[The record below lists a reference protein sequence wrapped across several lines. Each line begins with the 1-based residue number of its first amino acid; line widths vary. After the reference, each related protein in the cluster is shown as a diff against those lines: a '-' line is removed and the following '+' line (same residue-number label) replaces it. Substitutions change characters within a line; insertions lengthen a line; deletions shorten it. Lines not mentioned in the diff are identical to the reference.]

1 MGGKYTLVLL
11 FLCLKLNNKTMK
23 TLQTLLLL
31 FLISICVNGQ
41 DRKADSLVLVSI
53 YNKLDGPNWVGADNW
68 LSDKPIENWKG
79 VKLVND
85 RVYKLNLNN
94 FKVKGQFP
102 VEVSKLDKLNTLEI
116 KGGELIGGIP
126 VEIQELKELSRL
138 ILDRDKLDGEIPN
151 IFKNMDNLATLTLN
165 TNNLTGT
172 LPDLPENLTLFYAQ
186 NNKLSGAIPESW
198 RNHKLEALIL
208 ERNNLTGS
216 FDIISTFPNLFS
228 LDLDRNDW
236 TASIFPTWIDDVP
249 KLHRFSCEYCN
260 LYGELPNDLDFSNLE
275 EYYGMFISGNKL
287 SGDIS
292 LLFNNGDYGKKMYLV
307 ARNNE
312 FSGKV
317 PIDKIKSFFSF
328 QVNDNQYS
336 SLSKLSKDALIGSC
350 DISGNNLNF
359 EALEPIRNLI
369 EADSVFTYNKQ
380 NDLLTK
386 DTIIIS
392 TATVIKIEAGDN
404 HPNTKY
410 KWMKNNGVLSENSSE
425 LSIDIQDNSS
435 SGTYM
440 CVLTNDIFPLL
451 KIRRNSVVVKVDI
464 STGTKQSDIDELVVF
479 PNPTNGILNLKGLDR
494 TVSNQ
499 YTISSING
507 NIVKFGALKS
517 SDNLDVGGLDSGIY
531 ILSIGD
537 TIKQRKIKIIKF

>member
-1 MGGKYTLVLL
+1 M
-11 FLCLKLNNKTMK
+11 
-23 TLQTLLLL
+23 
-31 FLISICVNGQ
+31 NGQ
-41 DRKADSLVLVSI
+41 DRKADSLVLVDI

-68 LSDKPIENWKG
+68 LSDKPIEDWKG

-85 RVYKLNLNN
+85 RVYKLNLNS

-102 VEVSKLDKLNTLEI
+102 VEISKLDKLNTLEI

-126 VEIQELKELSRL
+126 VELQELKELSRL

-216 FDIISTFPNLFS
+216 FDIFSTFPNLFS

-236 TASIFPTWIDDVP
+236 TASTFPSWIDDVP

-260 LYGELPNDLDFSNLE
+260 LYGKLPSDLDFSNLE
-275 EYYGMFISGNKL
+275 EYNGMFISGNKL

-369 EADSVFTYNKQ
+369 EADSVFTYNRQ

-386 DTIIIS
+386 DTI
-392 TATVIKIEAGDN
+392 TVSSPTVVTIESGDN

-410 KWMKNNGVLSENSSE
+410 QWMKNNGVLSENSSE
-425 LSIDIQDNSS
+425 LSIDVQDNSS
-435 SGTYM
+435 SGTYI
-440 CVLTNDIFPLL
+440 CLLTNDIFPLL
-451 KIRRNSVVVKVDI
+451 KIRRNSVVIKVDI

-479 PNPTNGILNLKGLDR
+479 PNPTIGILNLKGLDR

-507 NIVKFGALKS
+507 KIVKFGTVKS
-517 SDNLDVGGLDSGIY
+517 GDNLDISNLYSGTY

-537 TIKQRKIKIIKF
+537 TNKQRKIKIIKF

>member
-1 MGGKYTLVLL
+1 M
-11 FLCLKLNNKTMK
+11 KL
-23 TLQTLLLL
+23 LQTLLL
-31 FLISICVNGQ
+31 FSISICLNGQ
-41 DRKADSLVLVSI
+41 DRKADSLILVDI
-53 YNKLDGPNWVGADNW
+53 YNKLDGLNWVGADNW
-68 LSDKPIENWKG
+68 LSEKPIENWKG
-79 VKLVND
+79 VYIVND

-102 VEVSKLDKLNTLEI
+102 VEISKLNKLNTLEI
-116 KGGELIGGIP
+116 QRGELSGGIP
-126 VEIQELKELSRL
+126 VELQELKELSRL
-138 ILDRDKLDGEIPN
+138 VLNSNKLDGDIPN
-151 IFKNMDNLATLTLN
+151 IFKNMDKLATLTLSF
-165 TNNLTGT
+165 NNLTGS

-186 NNKLSGAIPESW
+186 NNKLSGSIPESW
-198 RNHKLEALIL
+198 RNNKLNSITL
-208 ERNNLTGS
+208 ERNKLSGN
-216 FDIISTFPNLFS
+216 FDIFSTFPNLMS

-236 TASIFPTWIDDVP
+236 TASTFPIWIDDVP
-249 KLHRFSCEYCN
+249 GLQRFSCEYCN

-275 EYYGMFISGNKL
+275 EYSGMFISGNKL

-292 LLFNNGDYGKKMYLV
+292 LLFNNGDYGKELYLV
-307 ARNNE
+307 TRNNE
-312 FSGKV
+312 FSGEL

-328 QVNDNQYS
+328 QVNDNRYS

-369 EADSVFTYNKQ
+369 EADSVFTYNRQ

-386 DTIIIS
+386 DTIIVS
-392 TATVIKIEAGDN
+392 SPTVVTIESGDN

-410 KWMKNNGVLSENSSE
+410 QWMKNNGVLSENSSE
-425 LSIDIQDNSS
+425 LSIDVQDNSS
-435 SGTYM
+435 SGTYI
-440 CVLTNDIFPLL
+440 CLLTNDIFPLL
-451 KIRRNSVVVKVDI
+451 KIRRNSVVIKVDI

-479 PNPTNGILNLKGLDR
+479 PNPTIGILNLKGLDR

-507 NIVKFGALKS
+507 NVIKFGTVKS
-517 SDNLDVGGLDSGIY
+517 GDNLDISNLYSGTY

-537 TIKQRKIKIIKF
+537 TNKQRKIKIIKF